1 MFSTAYQELVAAIQ
15 MRGQAAFA
23 MRQSPLISRWFD
35 RKRFPD
41 EELVLLGPRV
51 IPSPLLEGYDNPA
64 FAVVTHVNETE
75 VRNLAHLVELI
86 RKAEGKFL
94 TLRLGGGFETMV
106 LNRQELI
113 DSTEE
118 ILADE
123 GIRNQMSPELE
134 KIWNPN

>member
-1 MFSTAYQELVAAIQ
+1 M
-15 MRGQAAFA
+15 
-23 MRQSPLISRWFD
+23 
-35 RKRFPD
+35 
-41 EELVLLGPRV
+41 
-51 IPSPLLEGYDNPA
+51 
-64 FAVVTHVNETE
+64 FAVVTHVNDTE
-75 VRNLAHLVELI
+75 VRSLANLVELI
-86 RKAEGKFL
+86 RKAEGKFI
-94 TLRLGGGFETMV
+94 TFRLGGGFETMV